1 MEVAK
6 ILENKPKGYI
16 YGLMGNINLTTNNTN
31 YSIITDYKFN
41 GTVSEYLNSPKA
53 ESSLKMVLLDESYI
67 DKKANDLSIGELKKV
82 SLAKALI
89 DAKDYLVLD
98 YFDKNFNHKEIDYF
112 IRLMKRMTSDYQKTV
127 ILFTNDI
134 TVLWNNIKE
143 LLIVDEYFVINTIP
157 KEKYFEFIDK
167 LNEPEIVRFIKLM
180 KELGLYIENYKD
192 TQDLLKAIYRLKEQ
206 E

>member
-16 YGLMGNINLTTNNTN
+16 YGLMGNINLTTNNNN

-41 GTVSEYLNSPKA
+41 GTVEEYLNSPKA
-53 ESSLKMVLLDESYI
+53 ASSLKMVLLDENVM
-67 DKKANDLSIGELKKV
+67 KKNARDLSIGELKKV

-89 DAKDYLVLD
+89 DGKDYLVLD
-98 YFDKNFNHKEIDYF
+98 YFDKSFNHKEIDYF
-112 IRLMKRMTSDYQKTV
+112 IRLIKRMTNDYQKTV

-167 LNEPEIVRFIKLM
+167 LNEPEIVRFI
-180 KELGLYIENYKD
+180 
-192 TQDLLKAIYRLKEQ
+192 
-206 E
+206 

>member
-16 YGLMGNINLTTNNTN
+16 YGLMGNINLTTNNNN

-41 GTVSEYLNSPKA
+41 GTVEEYLNSPKA
-53 ESSLKMVLLDESYI
+53 ASSLKMVLLDENVMP
-67 DKKANDLSIGELKKV
+67 KNARDLSIGELKKV

-89 DAKDYLVLD
+89 DGKDYLVLD
-98 YFDKNFNHKEIDYF
+98 YFDKSFNHKEIDYF
-112 IRLMKRMTSDYQKTV
+112 IRLIKRMTSDYHKTV

-134 TVLWNNIKE
+134 TILWNNIEE

-167 LNEPEIVRFIKLM
+167 LNEPEIVRFTRLM

>member
-16 YGLMGNINLTTNNTN
+16 YGLMGNINLTTNNNN

-41 GTVSEYLNSPKA
+41 GTVEEYLNSPKA
-53 ESSLKMVLLDESYI
+53 ASSLKMVLLDENVM
-67 DKKANDLSIGELKKV
+67 KKNARDLSIGELKKV

-89 DAKDYLVLD
+89 DGKDYLVLD
-98 YFDKNFNHKEIDYF
+98 YFDKSFNHKEIDYF
-112 IRLMKRMTSDYQKTV
+112 IRLIKRMTNDYQKTV

>member
-16 YGLMGNINLTTNNTN
+16 YGLMGNINLTTNNNN

-41 GTVSEYLNSPKA
+41 GTVEEYLNSPKA
-53 ESSLKMVLLDESYI
+53 ASSLKMVLLDENVM
-67 DKKANDLSIGELKKV
+67 KKNARDLSIGELKKV

-89 DAKDYLVLD
+89 DGKDYLVLD
-98 YFDKNFNHKEIDYF
+98 YFDKSFNHKEIDYF
-112 IRLMKRMTSDYQKTV
+112 IRLIKRMTNDYQKTV

-134 TVLWNNIKE
+134 TILWNNIEE

-167 LNEPEIVRFIKLM
+167 LNEPEIIRFIKLM
-180 KELGLYIENYKD
+180 KELGLNIENYKN

-206 E
+206 G

>member
-16 YGLMGNINLTTNNTN
+16 YGLMGNINLTTNNNN

-41 GTVSEYLNSPKA
+41 GTVEEYLNSPKA
-53 ESSLKMVLLDESYI
+53 ASSLKMVLLDENVMP
-67 DKKANDLSIGELKKV
+67 KNARDLSIGELKKV

-89 DAKDYLVLD
+89 DGKDYLVLD
-98 YFDKNFNHKEIDYF
+98 YFDKSFNHKEIDYF
-112 IRLMKRMTSDYQKTV
+112 IRLIKRMTSDYHKTV

-134 TVLWNNIKE
+134 TILWNNIEE

-167 LNEPEIVRFIKLM
+167 LNEPEIVRFTKLM

>member
-16 YGLMGNINLTTNNTN
+16 YGLMGNINLTTNNNN

-41 GTVSEYLNSPKA
+41 GTVEEYLNSPKA
-53 ESSLKMVLLDESYI
+53 ASSLKMVLLDENVM
-67 DKKANDLSIGELKKV
+67 KKNARDLSIGELKKV

-89 DAKDYLVLD
+89 DGKDYLVLD
-98 YFDKNFNHKEIDYF
+98 YFDKSFNHKEIDYF
-112 IRLMKRMTSDYQKTV
+112 IRLIKRMTNDYQKTV

-134 TVLWNNIKE
+134 TILWNNIEE

>member
-16 YGLMGNINLTTNNTN
+16 YGLMGNINLTTNNNN

-41 GTVSEYLNSPKA
+41 GTVEEYLNSPKA
-53 ESSLKMVLLDESYI
+53 ASSLKMVLLDENVM
-67 DKKANDLSIGELKKV
+67 KKNARDLSIGELKKV

-89 DAKDYLVLD
+89 DGKDYLVLD
-98 YFDKNFNHKEIDYF
+98 YFDKSFNHKEIDYF
-112 IRLMKRMTSDYQKTV
+112 IRLIKRMTNDYQKTV

-180 KELGLYIENYKD
+180 KELGLNIENYKD

>member
-41 GTVSEYLNSPKA
+41 GTVEEYLNSPKA
-53 ESSLKMVLLDESYI
+53 ASSLKMVLLDENVMP
-67 DKKANDLSIGELKKV
+67 KNARDLSIGELKKV

-89 DAKDYLVLD
+89 DGKDYLVLD
-98 YFDKNFNHKEIDYF
+98 YFDKSFNHKEIDYF
-112 IRLMKRMTSDYQKTV
+112 IRLIKRMTNDYQKTV

-134 TVLWNNIKE
+134 TILWNNIEE

-167 LNEPEIVRFIKLM
+167 LNEPEIVRFTRLM

>member
-53 ESSLKMVLLDESYI
+53 QSSLKMVLLDESYI
-67 DKKANDLSIGELKKV
+67 DKKANDLSISELKKV

-180 KELGLYIENYKD
+180 KELGLYIENYKN

>member
-41 GTVSEYLNSPKA
+41 GTVSEYLNSSKA
-53 ESSLKMVLLDESYI
+53 KSSLKMVLLDESYI

-180 KELGLYIENYKD
+180 KELGLYIENYKN

>member
-16 YGLMGNINLTTNNTN
+16 YGLMGNINLTTNNNN

-41 GTVSEYLNSPKA
+41 GTVEEYLNSPKA
-53 ESSLKMVLLDESYI
+53 ASSLKMVLLDENVM
-67 DKKANDLSIGELKKV
+67 KKNARDLSIGELKKV

-89 DAKDYLVLD
+89 DGKDYLVLD
-98 YFDKNFNHKEIDYF
+98 YFDKSFNHKEIDYF
-112 IRLMKRMTSDYQKTV
+112 IRLIKRMTNDYQKTV

-167 LNEPEIVRFIKLM
+167 LNEPEIIRFIKLM
-180 KELGLYIENYKD
+180 KELGLNIENYKN

>member
-16 YGLMGNINLTTNNTN
+16 YGLMGNINLTTNNNN

-41 GTVSEYLNSPKA
+41 GTVEEYLNSPKA
-53 ESSLKMVLLDESYI
+53 ASSLKMVLLDENVM
-67 DKKANDLSIGELKKV
+67 KKNARDLSIGELKKV

-89 DAKDYLVLD
+89 DGKDYLVLD
-98 YFDKNFNHKEIDYF
+98 YFDKSFNHKEIDYF
-112 IRLMKRMTSDYQKTV
+112 IRLIKRMTSDYHKTV

-134 TVLWNNIKE
+134 TILWNNIEE

-167 LNEPEIVRFIKLM
+167 LNEPEIVRFTKLM

>member
-16 YGLMGNINLTTNNTN
+16 YGLMGNINLTTNNNN

-41 GTVSEYLNSPKA
+41 GTVEEYLNSPKA
-53 ESSLKMVLLDESYI
+53 ASSLKMVLLDENVM
-67 DKKANDLSIGELKKV
+67 KKNARDLSIGELKKV

-89 DAKDYLVLD
+89 DGKDYLVLD
-98 YFDKNFNHKEIDYF
+98 YFDKSFNHKEIDYF
-112 IRLMKRMTSDYQKTV
+112 IRLIKRMTNDYQKTV

-134 TVLWNNIKE
+134 TILWNNIEE

-180 KELGLYIENYKD
+180 KELGLNIENYKD

>member
-167 LNEPEIVRFIKLM
+167 LNEPEIVRFTRLM